1 MTLTS
6 ALLLA
11 TSTAIFVGAASA
23 AKSWAMS
30 ANSSAW
36 LVLTLILYTLGNV
49 IMLRLIRD
57 VGMGVALSLS
67 AVVQLVAVNLVA
79 LAFFGER
86 LSGYQSVGIILAVI
100 ALALITL
107 APGQGSS

>member
-49 IMLRLIRD
+49 IMLRLIREKED
-57 VGMGVALSLS
+57 E
-67 AVVQLVAVNLVA
+67 VVQPA
-79 LAFFGER
+79 LDR
-86 LSGYQSVGIILAVI
+86 LSSE
-100 ALALITL
+100 
-107 APGQGSS
+107 